1 MAVANAL
8 AYCETVTIT
17 AVRRFMV
24 LAPGRLTIELFT
36 AVINTVS

>member
-8 AYCETVTIT
+8 AYYETGTIT

-24 LAPGRLTIELFT
+24 LAPGRLTIELFV
-36 AVINTVS
+36 AIIDTVS